1 MVKKMELD
9 TVFSDEIFKNSLRLL
24 FRHAQSDT
32 GGSKRCAQFLLGLW
46 NGTLFK
52 ADIQDLLYTD
62 IDINRAMLCVL
73 YHLHGGFHQL
83 NTYVS
88 KEQITPIID
97 TWGDAFR
104 VKKL

>member
-1 MVKKMELD
+1 MTVKIKLGIAFNNEMFDDPL
-9 TVFSDEIFKNSLRLL
+9 KLL
-24 FRHAQSDT
+24 FRHARSDT
-32 GGSKRCAQFLLGLW
+32 GGSQRCAQFLLGLW